1 MFRPIAV
8 PGHDTLSHIMR
19 TVRYGI
25 LPTFHRDLQNFMLKS
40 LATQCTVQCALKVV
54 VTHGESSEATAEW
67 EMFDAKFSD
76 VGGIPSANI
85 FRFQHLM

>member
-1 MFRPIAV
+1 MY
-8 PGHDTLSHIMR
+8 

-25 LPTFHRDLQNFMLKS
+25 VPTLNRGSQNFTLKS
-40 LATQCTVQCALKVV
+40 LAAQCTVQCTLKVV
-54 VTHGESSEATAEW
+54 VTPEESSEVMAEW
-67 EMFDAKFSD
+67 VMFDATFSN